1 MTSMHQRRRRALA
14 TTAAGALALTA
25 LAGSPAAAEE
35 GPEQLQNGSFS
46 NSGDPSPW
54 YAYGVASRGVVNG
67 EYCVTT
73 NAGAGDSWIA
83 AIGVNDV
90 PIVAG
95 ETYAFTFKARASTGV
110 TINANVQKGEPD
122 WNQALGATP
131 GITTEQQT
139 FRYTFTAGFETAKG
153 QVAFQIGGKGAPALR
168 RRHLPAR
175 GRGAGRLQAG
185 HRLARPRQPGRLPAQ
200 RPEARHP
207 RDRQDRRRRVGTQA
221 R

>member
-1 MTSMHQRRRRALA
+1 MHQRRRRALA

-46 NSGDPSPW
+46 NGGDLSPW
-54 YAYGVASRGVVNG
+54 YAYGVASQGVVNG

-73 NAGAGDSWIA
+73 NAGAGDPWIT

-110 TINANVQKGEPD
+110 TINANVQKGEPN

-131 GITTEQQT
+131 DITTEQQT
-139 FRYTFTAGFETAKG
+139 FRYTFPPASRPRRVRSPSRSAARARSSSASTTSPCAGA
-153 QVAFQIGGKGAPALR
+153 R
-168 RRHLPAR
+168 RRTSTSR
-175 GRGAGRLQAG
+175 T
-185 HRLARPRQPGRLPAQ
+185 RPRASASTRSATCPTAQ
-200 RPEARHP
+200 SAPP
-207 RDRQDRRRRVGTQA
+207 S
-221 R
+221 